1 VHAIRGSASAPTAEH
16 QRRRPRMRVIARAS
30 TTANSCA
37 GRALSPSSATRFCTS
52 SPGTAERS
60 SPNLGHAIACAK
72 HRRASSSSIGHDR
85 RSTTP
90 SRTKPRRGAIPFID
104 RPDLSWTN
112 NETPPAINRG
122 CSAQMVLAPVTVV
135 VVALFGLARLVDQRR
150 LGGVEL
156 QTRVPCS
163 YPAL

>member
-1 VHAIRGSASAPTAEH
+1 MLRSVHAIRGSTSARTAEH
-16 QRRRPRMRVIARAS
+16 PRRRPRAAGDRA
-30 TTANSCA
+30 
-37 GRALSPSSATRFCTS
+37 G
-52 SPGTAERS
+52 
-60 SPNLGHAIACAK
+60 K
-72 HRRASSSSIGHDR
+72 H
-85 RSTTP
+85 
-90 SRTKPRRGAIPFID
+90 AIPFID

-122 CSAQMVLAPVTVV
+122 CSAQVVLAPVTVV

>member
-1 VHAIRGSASAPTAEH
+1 MLLSVHAIGAAPRHRQPNIGSE
-16 QRRRPRMRVIARAS
+16 RPRTAGDRA
-30 TTANSCA
+30 
-37 GRALSPSSATRFCTS
+37 G
-52 SPGTAERS
+52 
-60 SPNLGHAIACAK
+60 K
-72 HRRASSSSIGHDR
+72 H
-85 RSTTP
+85 
-90 SRTKPRRGAIPFID
+90 AIPFID

-122 CSAQMVLAPVTVV
+122 CSAQVVLAPVTVV